1 MTDITSPY
9 YPYYKV
15 HDAYFGFDQFAYF
28 PKKIC
33 DYLINAPQ
41 GLYTPPDDNTYPRC
55 RLWKYLYYDGAHPLD
70 NPLPTIQQK
79 MDVLFNPEHPTE
91 PPTDKGYRLFPQQY
105 IKQSQTDAQ
114 TRIYCYMGRTVA
126 NAQNNTFAASVIFDV
141 FTYYGYELNTK
152 TDVYSRSGA
161 IVADL
166 IEALHGV
173 CMDGIGTFQM
183 AKQLHPDSG
192 TRAIFDGDTN
202 VGHELIIGLEMST
215 TANRDTAAFNN
226 LPNFGDNQNIKII

>member
-1 MTDITSPY
+1 
-9 YPYYKV
+9 
-15 HDAYFGFDQFAYF
+15 
-28 PKKIC
+28 
-33 DYLINAPQ
+33 
-41 GLYTPPDDNTYPRC
+41 
-55 RLWKYLYYDGAHPLD
+55 
-70 NPLPTIQQK
+70 
-79 MDVLFNPEHPTE
+79 
-91 PPTDKGYRLFPQQY
+91 
-105 IKQSQTDAQ
+105 
-114 TRIYCYMGRTVA
+114 MGRTVA

-161 IVADL
+161 IIADL

-215 TANRDTAAFNN
+215 TAKRDTAAFNN